1 MARENLLEE
10 RRAGARQSDDED
22 RLGGKCAVA
31 AAIGKELTG
40 KERLA
45 AADVLGKLARK
56 IADALLAQSIALRVL
71 LERLGVGVRV
81 LEGLA
86 EREMQ
91 VIAILLGKVRA
102 RLLSA
107 HRGEIIR

>member
-10 RRAGARQSDDED
+10 RRAGARQSDNED
-22 RLGGKCAVA
+22 GVGGGCAVA
-31 AAIGKELTG
+31 AAIVEELPG
-40 KERLA
+40 EERLA
-45 AADVLGKLARK
+45 AADALGELVGK
-56 IADALLAQSIALRVL
+56 IADALFAQSIALRVL
-71 LERLGVGVRV
+71 LERLGVSVRV
-81 LEGLA
+81 LESLA

-107 HRGEIIR
+107 HRGEIIG